1 MECILGRGHWSYTS
15 SRAVGVSPSSAQLT
29 ALVPGSVCSAPHLPG
44 GKCLC
49 HYEGSRLGQNAGGRS
64 ENLHEMI
71 HEETDSSHLESE
83 IEMQGEVEEL
93 KCKRVEKHRLGA

>member
-1 MECILGRGHWSYTS
+1 
-15 SRAVGVSPSSAQLT
+15 
-29 ALVPGSVCSAPHLPG
+29 
-44 GKCLC
+44 
-49 HYEGSRLGQNAGGRS
+49 
-64 ENLHEMI
+64 MI